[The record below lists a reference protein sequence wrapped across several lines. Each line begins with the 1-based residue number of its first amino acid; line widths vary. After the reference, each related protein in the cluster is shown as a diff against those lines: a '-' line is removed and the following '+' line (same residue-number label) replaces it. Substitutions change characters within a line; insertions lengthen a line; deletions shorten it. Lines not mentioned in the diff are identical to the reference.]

1 VGWWLENALSLIVR
15 RYGVQRVAKKS
26 SPDSAARFFVE
37 GPVSTH
43 ERRAWQIYCG
53 CNLIGVAITL
63 WFALQPHKSPFLAAA
78 QASELRW
85 LVQLFL
91 VTLGVACGVAL
102 TRGFIALLVLDGR
115 VPLLSLGVAT
125 DGTRVLLVRGQAGWR
140 SSVRIDSGQRL
151 MVASRASGFPTSH
164 GKRLNLEK
172 PSVWTLGTP
181 SGKREVT
188 AVWPLDAAAAEW
200 LTSQIAPLAVTLDTR
215 VNRF

>member
-1 VGWWLENALSLIVR
+1 MR
-15 RYGVQRVAKKS
+15 RYGAQRVAKKS
-26 SPDSAARFFVE
+26 SPDSGARFFIE

-43 ERRAWQIYCG
+43 ERRAWQIYSW
-53 CNLIGVAITL
+53 CNLIGGAIAL
-63 WFALQPHKSPFLAAA
+63 WFALLPGKAPFLAEA
-78 QASELRW
+78 QAGELRW
-85 LVQLFL
+85 LVQLLFVAL
-91 VTLGVACGVAL
+91 AVACGLAL
-102 TRGFIALLVLDGR
+102 ARGCVALLVLDGR
-115 VPLLSLGVAT
+115 VALLSFRVAR
-125 DGTRVLLVRGQAGWR
+125 DGTRLLRVRGLAGWR
-140 SSVRIDSGQRL
+140 SRVRIETGQRL
-151 MVASRASGFPTSH
+151 TVVSRASGFPTSH